1 MSRVWVVGTA
11 AVTAFGDNADVLWGE
26 LLAGKT
32 GIRPLSRFSTEGY
45 KTNLAACVP
54 GLNSTGPGS
63 LVNVLLDRLCKHL
76 PPLPP
81 DTLLIASTT
90 KGGVDCL
97 ERVARG
103 LPTAPD
109 DIPLPA
115 LGAALRRRLGLTTP
129 GFTVSAACASGS
141 IALGRGAQ
149 IIASGAATSVLVV
162 AFDAVSEFIFSG
174 FSALQALARDA
185 CMPFD
190 RGRSGLTLGEGAAAL
205 LLMSPDRASGEGRE
219 PVGELL
225 GWAASND
232 AVHITAPA
240 RDSRGLIQ
248 AIRGALAHAG
258 IEPGGVGAVSAHGT
272 GTIYNDLMELNA
284 FRAIFGERHV
294 PVYGVK
300 GALGH
305 TLGAAGA
312 IEVVIALR
320 ALAEGVVPG
329 TVGFKDPDPAA
340 VGMVHSEPTPLRGHR
355 LLLTNSGFGGVN
367 AALVLG
373 GRPHGPRASVDG

>member
-11 AVTAFGDNADVLWGE
+11 AVTALGDDVDALWDA
-26 LLAGKT
+26 LLAGRS
-32 GIRPLSRFSTEGY
+32 GIRPLSRFPTESY
-45 KTNLAACVP
+45 KTRLAACVP
-54 GLNSTGPGS
+54 KLRSKGTGS
-63 LVNVLLDRLCKHL
+63 LVTVLIDRLCEHL

-97 ERVARG
+97 ERVARA
-103 LPTAPD
+103 LPTNPD

-149 IIASGAATSVLVV
+149 IIVSGAATSVLIV

-174 FSALQALARDA
+174 FSALQALSQGA

-190 RGRSGLTLGEGAAAL
+190 RARSGLTLGEGAAAL
-205 LLMSPDRASGEGRE
+205 LLMSPDRARREGRG
-219 PVGELL
+219 PIGQLL

-248 AIRGALAHAG
+248 AIKAALACAG
-258 IEPGGVGAVSAHGT
+258 IEPGDVGALSAHGT

-284 FRAIFGERHV
+284 FRAVFGGRHV

-312 IEVVIALR
+312 VETVIALR

-329 TVGFKDPDPAA
+329 TVGFRDPDPAA
-340 VGMVHSEPTPLRGHR
+340 VGMVHAEPKALRGRR

-373 GRPHGPRASVDG
+373 GRPHGSRASVAG

>member
-1 MSRVWVVGTA
+1 MSRVWIVGTA
-11 AVTAFGDNADVLWGE
+11 AVTALGGDADALWGG
-26 LLAGKT
+26 LLAGRS
-32 GIRPLSRFSTEGY
+32 GIGPLTRFSTAPY
-45 KTNLAACVP
+45 KTHVAACVP
-54 GLNSTGPGS
+54 GLEPQGPGS
-63 LVNVLLDRLCKHL
+63 LARVLLERLCALL

-81 DTLLIASTT
+81 DTRLIAATT

-97 ERVARG
+97 ERIARG
-103 LPTAPD
+103 LPADPD

-115 LGAALRRRLGLTTP
+115 LGAALRRRLGLREP
-129 GFTVSAACASGS
+129 GLTVSAACASGS
-141 IALGRGAQ
+141 AALGRGAQ
-149 IIASGAATSVLVV
+149 LITSGAASSVLVV
-162 AFDAVSEFIFSG
+162 GFDALCEFIFSG
-174 FSALQALARDA
+174 FAALQALSHGPCA
-185 CMPFD
+185 PFD
-190 RGRSGLTLGEGAAAL
+190 RARTGLTLGEGAAAL
-205 LLMSPDRASGEGRE
+205 WLASPGRARREGRE

-225 GWAASND
+225 GWSATND

-248 AIRGALAHAG
+248 AIRGALARAG
-258 IEPGGVGAVSAHGT
+258 SGPEEIGAVSAHGT

-284 FRAIFGERHV
+284 FRAVFGGRDV

-312 IEVVIALR
+312 IEATIALR

-329 TVGFKDPDPAA
+329 TIGCADPDPAGA
-340 VGMVHSEPTPLRGHR
+340 GMVRLERAPLQGRR

-373 GRPHGPRASVDG
+373 GSPE

>member
-1 MSRVWVVGTA
+1 MSRVWIVGTA
-11 AVTAFGDNADVLWGE
+11 AITALGEDADTLWGG
-26 LLAGKT
+26 LLAGRT
-32 GIRPLSRFSTEGY
+32 GIGPLTRFSTDAY
-45 KTNLAACVP
+45 KSHVAACVP
-54 GLNSTGPGS
+54 GLQPQGPGS
-63 LVNVLLDRLCKHL
+63 LAHALLERLCALL

-81 DTLLIASTT
+81 ETVLIASTT

-103 LPTAPD
+103 LPADAD

-129 GFTVSAACASGS
+129 AITVSAACASGS

-149 IIASGAATSVLVV
+149 LVTSGAAASVLVV
-162 AFDAVSEFIFSG
+162 GFDVLSEFIFSG
-174 FSALQALARDA
+174 FSALQALSPDPCR
-185 CMPFD
+185 PFD
-190 RGRSGLTLGEGAAAL
+190 AGRTGLTLGEGTAAL
-205 LLMSPDRASGEGRE
+205 LLTSPERARREGRE

-248 AIRGALAHAG
+248 AIRTALAHAG
-258 IEPGGVGAVSAHGT
+258 IEPGDVGGVSAHGT
-272 GTIYNDLMELNA
+272 GTLYNDLMELNA
-284 FRAIFGERHV
+284 FRAIFGERRV

-312 IEVVIALR
+312 IEATIALR
-320 ALAEGVVPG
+320 ALAEEVVPG
-329 TVGFKDPDPAA
+329 TVGCTVPDAAGAGLVRLGPA
-340 VGMVHSEPTPLRGHR
+340 PLCGSRM
-355 LLLTNSGFGGVN
+355 LLTNSGFGGVN

-373 GRPHGPRASVDG
+373 GRPR

>member
-1 MSRVWVVGTA
+1 VNRVWVVGTA
-11 AVTAFGDNADVLWGE
+11 AVTALGEDPDALWG
-26 LLAGKT
+26 GIISGTT
-32 GIRPLSRFSTEGY
+32 GIGTLARFSTQGY
-45 KTNLAACVP
+45 KSHVAACVP
-54 GLNSTGPGS
+54 GLRSPGPGS
-63 LVNVLLDRLCKHL
+63 LVNALLDRLCARL

-97 ERVARG
+97 ERISRG
-103 LPTAPD
+103 LPAHPD

-149 IIASGAATSVLVV
+149 LIASGAATSVLVV
-162 AFDAVSEFIFSG
+162 GFDALSEFIFSG
-174 FSALQALARDA
+174 FSALQALSPGP

-205 LLMSPDRASGEGRE
+205 LLASPERARNEGRE
-219 PVGELL
+219 PVGEII
-225 GWAASND
+225 GWGAAND

-248 AIRGALAHAG
+248 AIRAALTHAG
-258 IEPGGVGAVSAHGT
+258 IEPGDVGGVSAHGT

-284 FRAIFGERHV
+284 FRTVFGERDV

-312 IEVVIALR
+312 IETTLALR
-320 ALAEGVVPG
+320 ALAEGFVPG
-329 TVGFKDPDPAA
+329 TIGCTDPDPAA
-340 VGMVHSEPTPLRGHR
+340 AGMVSANSSPLLGPCI
-355 LLLTNSGFGGVN
+355 LLTNSGFGGVN
-367 AALVLG
+367 AALLLRG
-373 GRPHGPRASVDG
+373 KPS

>member
-11 AVTAFGDNADVLWGE
+11 AVTAFGDSTDVLWRE
-26 LLAGKT
+26 LLAGST
-32 GIRPLSRFSTEGY
+32 GIRPLSRFSTECY
-45 KTNLAACVP
+45 KTSLAACVP
-54 GLNSTGPGS
+54 KLRSKGPGS
-63 LVNVLLDRLCKHL
+63 LVSVLIDRLCQQL

-97 ERVARG
+97 ERLARG
-103 LPTAPD
+103 QPATPD

-149 IIASGAATSVLVV
+149 IIASGAASSVLVV
-162 AFDAVSEFIFSG
+162 AFDAVSEFVFSG
-174 FSALQALARDA
+174 FSALQALAHDA

-205 LLMSPDRASGEGRE
+205 LLASPDQARREGGE

-232 AVHITAPA
+232 AGHITAPA

-248 AIRGALAHAG
+248 AIGAALAHAG
-258 IEPGGVGAVSAHGT
+258 IEPGDVGAVSAHGT

-284 FRAIFGERHV
+284 FRAIFGERNV

-312 IEVVIALR
+312 IETVIALR
-320 ALAEGVVPG
+320 ALAAGVVPG
-329 TVGFKDPDPAA
+329 TVGFKNADPAA
-340 VGMVHSEPTPLRGHR
+340 VGMVHAEPLPLRGRR

-373 GRPHGPRASVDG
+373 GKPA

>member
-1 MSRVWVVGTA
+1 VSRVWVVGTA
-11 AVTAFGDNADVLWGE
+11 SVTAFGDSPDVLWGE

-45 KTNLAACVP
+45 KTSLAACVP

-103 LPTAPD
+103 LPAAPD
-109 DIPLPA
+109 EIPLPA

-174 FSALQALARDA
+174 FSALQALSRDA

-190 RGRSGLTLGEGAAAL
+190 RGRSGLTLGEGAAAIL
-205 LLMSPDRASGEGRE
+205 LASPELARCEGRE
-219 PVGELL
+219 PVGELI

-248 AIRGALAHAG
+248 AIGAALAHAG
-258 IEPGGVGAVSAHGT
+258 IGPGDVGAVSAHGT

-284 FRAIFGERHV
+284 FRTIFGERPV

-312 IEVVIALR
+312 IETVIALR
-320 ALAEGVVPG
+320 ALSEGVVPG
-329 TVGFKDPDPAA
+329 TVGFRDPDPAA
-340 VGMVHSEPTPLRGHR
+340 VGLVHSEPTPLRGRR

>member
-1 MSRVWVVGTA
+1 MSRVWIVATA
-11 AVTAFGDNADVLWGE
+11 AITALGEDADTLWSG
-26 LLAGKT
+26 LLAGRT
-32 GIRPLSRFSTEGY
+32 GIGPLTRFPTDAY
-45 KTNLAACVP
+45 KSHVAACVP
-54 GLNSTGPGS
+54 GLQPQGTGS
-63 LVNVLLDRLCKHL
+63 LANVLLDRLCARL

-81 DTLLIASTT
+81 DTRLVAATT

-97 ERVARG
+97 ERLARG
-103 LPTAPD
+103 LPADPD
-109 DIPLPA
+109 NIPLPA
-115 LGAALRRRLGLTTP
+115 LGAALRRRLGLTAP

-149 IIASGAATSVLVV
+149 LVASGAADSVLVV
-162 AFDAVSEFIFSG
+162 GFDALCEFIFSG
-174 FSALQALARDA
+174 FSALQALSHGP

-190 RGRSGLTLGEGAAAL
+190 GGRTGLTLGEGAAAL
-205 LLMSPDRASGEGRE
+205 LLCSPERARREGRE

-225 GWAASND
+225 GWSASND

-248 AIRGALAHAG
+248 AIRAALAHAG
-258 IEPGGVGAVSAHGT
+258 IEPAEVGGVSAHGT

-284 FRAIFGERHV
+284 FRAIFGERRV

-312 IEVVIALR
+312 IETTIALR
-320 ALAEGVVPG
+320 ALDEGIVPG
-329 TVGFKDPDPAA
+329 TVGCVVPDQAA
-340 VGMVHSEPTPLRGHR
+340 GGMVRLEPTPLCGNR

-373 GRPHGPRASVDG
+373 GRPHGPRASVRG

>member
-1 MSRVWVVGTA
+1 VSRVWIVGTA
-11 AVTAFGDNADVLWGE
+11 AVTALGDDTDALWND
-26 LLAGKT
+26 LIAGKT
-32 GIRPLSRFSTEGY
+32 GIRPLARFSTAGY
-45 KTNLAACVP
+45 KTDLAACVP
-54 GLNSTGPGS
+54 GLSSAGPGS
-63 LVNVLLDRLCKHL
+63 LVSVLLERLCARL
-76 PPLPP
+76 PALAP

-97 ERVARG
+97 ERIARG
-103 LPTAPD
+103 LPAKPD

-141 IALGRGAQ
+141 SALGRGARL
-149 IIASGAATSVLVV
+149 IASGAAASVLVV
-162 AFDAVSEFIFSG
+162 GFDALSEFIFSG
-174 FSALQALARDA
+174 FSALQALSHGP

-205 LLMSPDRASGEGRE
+205 LLASPDRARRQGCE

-225 GWAASND
+225 GWSASND

-248 AIRGALAHAG
+248 AIRAALAQAG
-258 IEPGGVGAVSAHGT
+258 VEPGDVGGVSAHGT

-284 FRAIFGERHV
+284 FRAVFGERDV

-312 IEVVIALR
+312 IETVIALR
-320 ALAEGVVPG
+320 ALAAGVVPG

-340 VGMVHSEPTPLRGHR
+340 AGMVHQEPVPLRASR
-355 LLLTNSGFGGVN
+355 VLLTNSGFGGVN

-373 GRPHGPRASVDG
+373 GRPR

>member
-1 MSRVWVVGTA
+1 VKRVWIVGTA
-11 AVTAFGDNADVLWGE
+11 AVTALGDDADTIWGG
-26 LLAGKT
+26 LLAGRT
-32 GIRPLSRFSTEGY
+32 GIGPLTRFPTAAY
-45 KTNLAACVP
+45 KSHVAACVP
-54 GLNSTGPGS
+54 GLSPTEPGS
-63 LVNVLLDRLCKHL
+63 LVTVLIERLCAHL
-76 PPLPP
+76 PALSP

-97 ERVARG
+97 ERVARN
-103 LPTAPD
+103 LPTVPD

-141 IALGRGAQ
+141 SALGRAGQ
-149 IIASGAATSVLVV
+149 IIATGAATSVLVV

-174 FSALQALARDA
+174 FSALQALSPGA
-185 CMPFD
+185 CAPFD

-205 LLMSPDRASGEGRE
+205 LLASPERARNEGRE

-225 GWAASND
+225 GWGASND

-248 AIRGALAHAG
+248 AIRAALAQAG
-258 IEPGGVGAVSAHGT
+258 IEPGDVGGVSAHGT

-284 FRAIFGERHV
+284 FRTVFGERGV

-312 IEVVIALR
+312 IESVIALR

-340 VGMVHSEPTPLRGHR
+340 VGLVHTEPAPLRASR

-373 GRPHGPRASVDG
+373 GRPR

>member
-1 MSRVWVVGTA
+1 MNRVWVVGTA
-11 AVTAFGDNADVLWGE
+11 AVTALGDDLDALWDS
-26 LLAGKT
+26 LLTGRT
-32 GIRPLSRFSTEGY
+32 GIRPLSRFPTECY
-45 KTNLAACVP
+45 KTSLAACVP
-54 GLNSTGPGS
+54 GLRSAGPGS
-63 LVNVLLDRLCKHL
+63 LVTVLIDRLCRHL

-97 ERVARG
+97 ERAARG
-103 LPTAPD
+103 LPTQPD

-141 IALGRGAQ
+141 TALGRGAQ
-149 IIASGAATSVLVV
+149 IIATGAATSVLIV
-162 AFDAVSEFIFSG
+162 AFDAVSEFVFSG
-174 FSALQALARDA
+174 FSALQALSRDA
-185 CMPFD
+185 CRPFD
-190 RGRSGLTLGEGAAAL
+190 RGRSGLTLGEGAAAVL
-205 LLMSPDRASGEGRE
+205 LESPDRARSEGRE
-219 PVGELL
+219 PLGQLL
-225 GWAASND
+225 GWGGSND

-248 AIRGALAHAG
+248 AIGAALASAG
-258 IEPGGVGAVSAHGT
+258 IAPRDIGAVSAHGT
-272 GTIYNDLMELNA
+272 GTVYNDLMELNA
-284 FRAIFGERHV
+284 FRAVFGQRDF

-312 IEVVIALR
+312 IETVIALR

-340 VGMVHSEPTPLRGHR
+340 SGMVHAEPAPLRGR
-355 LLLTNSGFGGVN
+355 TLLLTNSGFGGVN

-373 GRPHGPRASVDG
+373 GRPA

>member
-1 MSRVWVVGTA
+1 VNRVLVVGTA
-11 AVTAFGDNADVLWGE
+11 AVSALGDGVDALWE
-26 LLAGKT
+26 ALLAGKS
-32 GIRPLSRFSTEGY
+32 GIRPLTRFPTECYKSR
-45 KTNLAACVP
+45 LAACVP

-63 LVNVLLDRLCKHL
+63 LVTVLLDRLCRQL

-103 LPTAPD
+103 LPAVTD
-109 DIPLPA
+109 EIPLPA

-149 IIASGAATSVLVV
+149 IIASGAATAVLVV
-162 AFDAVSEFIFSG
+162 AFDAVCEFIFSG
-174 FSALQALARDA
+174 FSALQALSHGA

-190 RGRSGLTLGEGAAAL
+190 RARSGLTLGEGAAAL
-205 LLMSPDRASGEGRE
+205 LLASPDRARREGRE
-219 PVGELL
+219 PAGELL

-248 AIRGALAHAG
+248 AIRAALAHAG
-258 IEPGGVGAVSAHGT
+258 SEPGDVGAVSAHGT

-284 FRAIFGERHV
+284 FRSIFGERNV

-312 IEVVIALR
+312 IETVIALR

-340 VGMVHSEPTPLRGHR
+340 VRMVHPGPVPLRGR
-355 LLLTNSGFGGVN
+355 RIVLTNSGFGGVN

-373 GRPHGPRASVDG
+373 GRLK